1 MPPDMWVSM
10 VAQMVK
16 NLPEMRETCVQS
28 LGWEDSPGEL
38 NGNPLQGSCLE
49 NPRDKGQNCRL
60 QSMGLQRIGHN

>member
-1 MPPDMWVSM
+1 MWVSM